1 MKSIL
6 IAPSILSADLLNLS
20 SDLKSAEEAGADWH
34 HIDVM
39 DGHFVPPLTFG
50 PSLVKGIKASSKT
63 FLDVHIMVSNPD
75 VVARDYLD
83 AGADLLTF
91 HLEAATHPHRIC
103 QQIREAKRKVG
114 IAINP
119 GTAVSSVYPLLDMV
133 DVVLLMSV
141 NPGYGGQKFILST
154 LGKIE
159 ALSAELKRIGLR
171 DKVIIE
177 LDGGIN
183 IETIAASHKAGG
195 QAFVTGTA
203 FYGAPDRNQA
213 IRSLRSVCGG

>member
-1 MKSIL
+1 MKNIL
-6 IAPSILSADLLNLS
+6 IAPSILSADPLNFGSELR
-20 SDLKSAEEAGADWH
+20 SAEESGADWH

-50 PSLVKGIKASSKT
+50 PSLVKSIKASSKT
-63 FLDVHIMVSNPD
+63 FLDVHIMVSNPET
-75 VVARDYLD
+75 VARDYLD
-83 AGADLLTF
+83 AGADLLSF
-91 HLEAATHPHRIC
+91 HLEAATHPHRLC

-119 GTAVSSVYPLLDMV
+119 GTSVTSVYPLLDMI

-154 LGKIE
+154 LAKIDS
-159 ALSAELKRIGLR
+159 LVKELKRVGLR
-171 DKVIIE
+171 DKVLIE

-183 IETIAASHKAGG
+183 SETIAACHQVGG
-195 QAFVTGTA
+195 QVFVAGTA
-203 FYGAPDRNQA
+203 FYGAPDRKQA
-213 IRSLRSVCGG
+213 IKSLRSACGN